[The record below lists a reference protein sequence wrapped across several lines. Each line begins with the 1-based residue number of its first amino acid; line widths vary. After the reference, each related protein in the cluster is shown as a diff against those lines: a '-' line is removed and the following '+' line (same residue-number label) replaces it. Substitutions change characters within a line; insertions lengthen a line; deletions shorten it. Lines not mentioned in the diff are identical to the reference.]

1 MKALIQRVLEA
12 RVCVEKRVVGEIG
25 NGALVFFGVGQ
36 NDDLGKIELL
46 AKKILN
52 LRIFGDK
59 SDKMNLSVRDVEGGI
74 LVVPQFT
81 LYADTRKGNRPS
93 FGEAAE
99 PEAAREM
106 YEKIVGTLETLYPGH
121 VQQGQ
126 FGADMKVSL
135 VNDGP
140 VTIMLEV

>member
-1 MKALIQRVLEA
+1 MRALIQRVLRAE
-12 RVCVEKRVVGEIG
+12 VLVEKRVIGEIG
-25 NGALVFFGVGQ
+25 KGILVFFGVGH
-36 NDDLGKIELL
+36 DDGPEKIELL
-46 AKKILN
+46 VKKILN

-59 SDKMNLSVRDVEGGI
+59 NDKMNLSVQDAGGEI

-99 PEAAREM
+99 PKAAHEM
-106 YEKIVGTLETLYPGH
+106 YTKTVEKLEKLYPGRI
-121 VQQGQ
+121 QQGR
-126 FGADMKVSL
+126 FGADMQVSL